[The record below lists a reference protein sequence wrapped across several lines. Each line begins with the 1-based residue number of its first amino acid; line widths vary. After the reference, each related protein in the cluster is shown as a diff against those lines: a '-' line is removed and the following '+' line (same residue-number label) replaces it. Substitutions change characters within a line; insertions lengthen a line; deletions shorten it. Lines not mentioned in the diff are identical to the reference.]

1 MQSPHVSHGSVHVPL
16 KVLGGCALLCVIAL
30 MMGYAQRVHINAA
43 HGNSYKSVF
52 YQQASTPAV
61 RLAPTTSEDAKR
73 ISKSRA
79 RRSDSNANGRGRG
92 GINAGSLGLIGN

>member
-1 MQSPHVSHGSVHVPL
+1 MQLPHVSHGPAHVSL
-16 KVLGGCALLCVIAL
+16 KILGGCALLCVIGL
-30 MMGYAQRVHINAA
+30 MTGCAQRVHINAT
-43 HGNSYKSVF
+43 HGNSYKNIF

-79 RRSDSNANGRGRG
+79 RRSDSNATGRGRG
-92 GINAGSLGLIGN
+92 GISGDSLGLIGN

>member
-1 MQSPHVSHGSVHVPL
+1 MRHPNSSHGSTRASL
-16 KVLGGCALLCVIAL
+16 MLLGSCALYCVVCL
-30 MMGYAQRVHINAA
+30 MAGCAQRVRINSN

-61 RLAPTTSEDAKR
+61 QLAPTTSEDAKR

-79 RRSDSNANGRGRG
+79 RRSDSRSSGRRSGF
-92 GINAGSLGLIGN
+92 AGSSSSTVGN

>member
-1 MQSPHVSHGSVHVPL
+1 MRHPYSSHGSTRVSL
-16 KVLGGCALLCVIAL
+16 MLLGSCALCCVVYS
-30 MMGYAQRVHINAA
+30 MTGCAQRVRINST

-61 RLAPTTSEDAKR
+61 QLAPTTSEDAKR

-79 RRSDSNANGRGRG
+79 RRSDGRASGRRRG
-92 GINAGSLGLIGN
+92 FAGSSSSTVGN